1 LLAGD
6 IVSMGTALK
15 RSAQGGAV
23 QNIDLN
29 KLGGPVSVT
38 IEKIGTLSNDV
49 VHV

>member
-1 LLAGD
+1 
-6 IVSMGTALK
+6 
-15 RSAQGGAV
+15 V

-38 IEKIGTLSNDV
+38 IEKIGTLTNEV